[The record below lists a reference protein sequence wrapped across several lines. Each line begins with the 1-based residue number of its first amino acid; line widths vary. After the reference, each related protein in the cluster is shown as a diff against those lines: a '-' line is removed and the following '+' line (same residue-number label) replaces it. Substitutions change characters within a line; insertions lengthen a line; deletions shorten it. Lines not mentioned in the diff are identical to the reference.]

1 MTRGCSVLIWLATG
15 AAACA
20 APAVD
25 VCFSPGGECEKRVV
39 REVAGAKDSV
49 LVQAHVFTSRPIADA
64 LVAAQKRGVKV
75 QVILDASNTKD
86 RYSAMGVLKKGGVEV
101 VVDGKHPVANNKVIV
116 IDSAVV
122 LTGSMNFTK
131 AADDSNAE
139 NLLIVRDAATA
150 ERFVENWKTHYAHQ
164 GEGKSG
170 SGVAAAPRETPKA
183 PAAPA
188 GDPNP
193 SGNDGELVVVT
204 ENGKR
209 YHKPDCETVK
219 GGGVK
224 MTVDEAKQKGK
235 TPCRRCK
242 PDET

>member
-1 MTRGCSVLIWLATG
+1 MKLRWLAVVCFSVTPLM
-15 AAACA
+15 A
-20 APAVD
+20 APVVD

-39 REVAGAKDSV
+39 REIEAAKKTV

-64 LVAAQKRGVKV
+64 LVAARKRGADV

-101 VVDGKHPVANNKVIV
+101 ALDGKHPVANNKVIV

-139 NLLIVRDAATA
+139 NLLIVRDAGVAGQ
-150 ERFVENWKTHYAHQ
+150 FVENWKKHYEHK
-164 GEGKSG
+164 GEAKDGG
-170 SGVAAAPRETPKA
+170 GVAAAPKEGTQT
-183 PAAPA
+183 PA
-188 GDPNP
+188 GDPKP
-193 SGNDGELVVVT
+193 PATDDGLVVVT

-224 MTVDEAKQKGK
+224 MTVDEAKKKGK

-242 PDET
+242 PDES

>member
-1 MTRGCSVLIWLATG
+1 MTRRWLAVVCF
-15 AAACA
+15 AATPVMAT
-20 APAVD
+20 PVVD

-39 REVAGAKDSV
+39 REIEAAKKMV

-64 LVAAQKRGVKV
+64 LVAARKRGVDV

-101 VVDGKHPVANNKVIV
+101 ALDGKHPVANNKVVV
-116 IDSAVV
+116 IDGAVV

-139 NLLIVRDAATA
+139 NLVVIRDAGIAGQ
-150 ERFVENWKTHYAHQ
+150 FVENWKAHYEHRGQAKD
-164 GEGKSG
+164 GDTVAGAPKG
-170 SGVAAAPRETPKA
+170 SGKQPS
-183 PAAPA
+183 APA
-188 GDPNP
+188 GDPKP
-193 SGNDGELVVVT
+193 ASKDGMVVVT

-209 YHKPDCETVK
+209 YHRPDCETVK
-219 GGGVK
+219 GGGVE
-224 MTVDEAKQKGK
+224 MTVDEAKKKGK

-242 PDET
+242 PDGG